1 MTGAAIEVIRAGPM
15 VTVQDA
21 GRPGLL
27 RYGIP
32 ASGPVDRLGHAA
44 ANVACG
50 NEPGAAA
57 VEVSA
62 GGAELRPD
70 VALTF
75 GFADAALTVSDRAV
89 STSWGAVTVA
99 AGEVIT
105 VRPVRGRRW
114 AYLATTGALQTT
126 VWFGSSSTHVSSG
139 LGGGVVATGDR
150 FEVTNAHL
158 RADLDGPVADP
169 RADDGDRPVRV
180 VLGPQEEAFVSGAV
194 NELVSKPFAAGVG
207 DRMGVRLDGP
217 SLEPA
222 DALTIPSEPVVRGSV
237 QVAGDG
243 VPTVLLADHQTTGG
257 YPKIATVLTADCD
270 VVAQRPVGAEVRFV
284 AVDTVEAIAVARAEA
299 VERQRFLLGLAA
311 PDRTLAQRLFS
322 RNLQPGGEPY

>member
-15 VTVQDA
+15 VTVQDT

-32 ASGPVDRLGHAA
+32 ASGPMDRLGHAA

-50 NEPGAAA
+50 NELGAPAI
-57 VEVSA
+57 EVSA
-62 GGAELRPD
+62 GGVELRVD

-75 GFADAALTVSDRAV
+75 GFAEASVIVSGRVVAE
-89 STSWGAVTVA
+89 SWGVVTVA
-99 AGEVIT
+99 AGGVVT
-105 VRPVRGRRW
+105 VRPTDGRRW
-114 AYLATTGALQTT
+114 GYLAVAGTLRTT

-169 RADDGDRPVRV
+169 RAGDGDGPVRI
-180 VLGPQEEAFVSGAV
+180 VLGPQEDAFVSGAV
-194 NELVSKPFAAGVG
+194 DRLVSEPFGAGGG

-217 SLEPA
+217 QLELA

-257 YPKIATVLTADCD
+257 YPKIATVLTPDCD

-284 AVDTVEAIAVARAEA
+284 AVDAAEAIAVARAEA
-299 VERQRFLLGLAA
+299 AERQRFLDGLAA

-322 RNLQPGGEPY
+322 RNLHPGGEPD